1 MNNFDFDR
9 YDTEDL
15 TTFADGSDAL
25 ANKGFTIAFRHMIS
39 EKEIFFKAFIT
50 NFNETYN
57 SDWAS
62 EQVYG
67 RVDGIHMFRSTS
79 RSIALAFK
87 VPASSLGEAYENLGR
102 VQQLVQF
109 LYPAYT
115 NVNNASTIGQSPL
128 VRIKIMN
135 LLQRNSVSAESPQTF
150 SKTLYDSYKSSG
162 GSENGVLGFISSLV
176 VNHNVESED
185 GGIFEKTIEQGD
197 QKSGATVLPKMIDI
211 NISFTPIHDTPLG
224 WFNSLDGVD
233 FATPS
238 FPYNA
243 VLSDGTVTSVPA
255 AAETGAPTTATIAQ
269 EDEQREAQDFTEQV
283 LEELGGTVDASG
295 IPIVETD
302 LDLSGVVYS
311 STDTYDPF
319 AAIDTIST
327 TSVLTDSLKS
337 RIGAVETRSRLE
349 SARSRAAADARSIR
363 SARNLFRSIDEL

>member
-9 YDTEDL
+9 YDIED
-15 TTFADGSDAL
+15 FGSAIADGSDAL

-39 EKEIFFKAFIT
+39 EKEVFFKAFIT
-50 NFNETYN
+50 TFNESYN
-57 SDWAS
+57 SDWAT

-79 RSIALAFK
+79 RTVALAFK

-115 NVNNASTIGQSPL
+115 NVNDASTIGQSPL
-128 VRIKIMN
+128 VRLKIMN
-135 LLQRNSVSAESPQTF
+135 LLQRNNTSAQSPQNS
-150 SKTLYDSYKSSG
+150 SKTLYDSYRSSG
-162 GSENGVLGFISSLV
+162 GSENGVLGFISNLV
-176 VNHNVESED
+176 VNHNID
-185 GGIFEKTIEQGD
+185 NPDNGGIFEKTIEQGD

-243 VLSDGTVTSVPA
+243 ILSDGTVTSVPA

-295 IPIVETD
+295 IPIVETG

-311 STDTYDPF
+311 STDTYE
-319 AAIDTIST
+319 AADYLSTIENVST
-327 TSVLTDSLKS
+327 TSVLNDSLKT
-337 RIGAVETRSRLE
+337 RIGT
-349 SARSRAAADARSIR
+349 SATRSRAASDVRSIR

>member
-57 SDWAS
+57 SDWVS

-162 GSENGVLGFISSLV
+162 GSENGVLGFISNLV

-255 AAETGAPTTATIAQ
+255 AAETGAPTTATITQ

>member
-79 RSIALAFK
+79 RTISLAFK

-128 VRIKIMN
+128 VRI
-135 LLQRNSVSAESPQTF
+135 
-150 SKTLYDSYKSSG
+150 
-162 GSENGVLGFISSLV
+162 
-176 VNHNVESED
+176 
-185 GGIFEKTIEQGD
+185 
-197 QKSGATVLPKMIDI
+197 
-211 NISFTPIHDTPLG
+211 
-224 WFNSLDGVD
+224 
-233 FATPS
+233 
-238 FPYNA
+238 
-243 VLSDGTVTSVPA
+243 
-255 AAETGAPTTATIAQ
+255 
-269 EDEQREAQDFTEQV
+269 
-283 LEELGGTVDASG
+283 
-295 IPIVETD
+295 
-302 LDLSGVVYS
+302 
-311 STDTYDPF
+311 
-319 AAIDTIST
+319 
-327 TSVLTDSLKS
+327 
-337 RIGAVETRSRLE
+337 
-349 SARSRAAADARSIR
+349 
-363 SARNLFRSIDEL
+363 